1 MNKKTITENSF
12 FLHRNMKINSYGSS
26 KGYPLLVIPTQD
38 GTADDYESFG
48 MIETLKDYIDNNII
62 HVFCVDSVDKDSFS
76 DIHGDKEKRIQL
88 QEQYFNYINK
98 EVVTYIH
105 RINHSTNRIL
115 LTGNSMG
122 GYHSANLFLRN
133 PQTFEGCICLSGV
146 YDASYFF
153 DGWMNDLVKL
163 NSPVHYLQDMKE
175 DDPKVKLYQDRSIIL
190 CIGQG
195 RWEEEGLAT
204 QPILTKEL
212 ERLHIPVFSDYW
224 GYDVDHDWPWWQKE
238 IVYLLPKA
246 LAKVYSHYPYRKH

>member
-153 DGWMNDLVKL
+153 DGWMNDLVRL

-190 CIGQG
+190 NSRSHSIDLFLVALCQFINI
-195 RWEEEGLAT
+195 
-204 QPILTKEL
+204 PKE
-212 ERLHIPVFSDYW
+212 RRSCY
-224 GYDVDHDWPWWQKE
+224 
-238 IVYLLPKA
+238 
-246 LAKVYSHYPYRKH
+246 YRKSYSCDYSRNHLIIHIKPPIIK